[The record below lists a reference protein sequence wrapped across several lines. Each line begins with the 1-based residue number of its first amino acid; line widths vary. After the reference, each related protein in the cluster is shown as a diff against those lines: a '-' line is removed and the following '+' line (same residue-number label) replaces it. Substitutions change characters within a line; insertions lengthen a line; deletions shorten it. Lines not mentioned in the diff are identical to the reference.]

1 MHACVHSKDCFAIK
15 WYNNEA
21 EDHGYMVKSY
31 FLLKSWFLGHVW
43 LCNTMD
49 CSQPG
54 SPVHGILRARV
65 LEWVAILFSRGS
77 SWPRDLH
84 YRQILYNLS
93 HQGISG
99 FKASS
104 RVWLFATP
112 WSSARQAPLSM
123 GFPRQEYWSG
133 LPFPSAEDLPRG
145 WTQVTCIAGRFFTA
159 ELPGK
164 VSFICGLIETKQILI
179 LWNNPLKFSID

>member
-77 SWPRDLH
+77 SWPRD
-84 YRQILYNLS
+84 
-93 HQGISG
+93 
-99 FKASS
+99 
-104 RVWLFATP
+104 
-112 WSSARQAPLSM
+112 
-123 GFPRQEYWSG
+123 
-133 LPFPSAEDLPRG
+133 
-145 WTQVTCIAGRFFTA
+145 WTQVSCIIGRFFTIWA
-159 ELPGK
+159 TREYQDLRRAAVSDSLQPHGPQPARLLCPWDFPGK
-164 VSFICGLIETKQILI
+164 NTGVDCHFLLQRIFPGVEPRSPALQADSLLLSYQGKLVSYVA
-179 LWNNPLKFSID
+179 